1 MIDFN
6 TYERVKLGDVA
17 DFERAKPG
25 KVYPG
30 GCSTIQISA
39 TRGQIGFLPHP
50 QTVKAKDVVIQPQAA
65 IDRRYFNIIMQKN
78 VDEFMQRY
86 ATGLNIQEHE
96 VANFPIDLHN
106 VDTQRAVAKMVMY
119 MDDKAA
125 NIEEEIAN
133 LQTLKA
139 TMLGKLFV

>member
-1 MIDFN
+1 M
-6 TYERVKLGDVA
+6 
-17 DFERAKPG
+17 
-25 KVYPG
+25 
-30 GCSTIQISA
+30 
-39 TRGQIGFLPHP
+39 
-50 QTVKAKDVVIQPQAA
+50 IQPQAA

-125 NIEEEIAN
+125 NIEEEIAK

-139 TMLGKLFV
+139 TMPGKLFV